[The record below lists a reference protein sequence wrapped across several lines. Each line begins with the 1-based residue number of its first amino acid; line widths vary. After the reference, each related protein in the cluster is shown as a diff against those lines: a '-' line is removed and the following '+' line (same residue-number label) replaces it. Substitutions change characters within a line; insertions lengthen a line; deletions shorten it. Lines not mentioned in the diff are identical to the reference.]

1 MVTAKLPITARSGV
15 SLCET
20 CTHARLVKGH
30 TERQEIV
37 ICTRYFDPVVVPFP
51 VKDCSDYAQKPE
63 FNLARVK
70 ELTWELQISYDG
82 ASENYAVASGKIE
95 LNKKKEDA

>member
-1 MVTAKLPITARSGV
+1 MPGKPNLSAPTGV

-20 CTHARLVKGH
+20 CAHGRLIKGH
-30 TERQEIV
+30 AHRQQIV

-51 VKDCSDYAQKPE
+51 VKECSDYAQKLE
-63 FNLARVK
+63 FSLARVK
-70 ELTWELQISYDG
+70 ELTWEIQISYDG
-82 ASENYAVASGKIE
+82 ASENYALATGKIE